1 MVLSCEEARKAI
13 SARLDGEF
21 VADGP
26 QVDAHLAGCGA
37 CAAWQR
43 QVAQLAVFVDRLLLE
58 CPPPT
63 ERLLAAVRDGVA
75 VEVLFLRRA
84 VAALGVIVG
93 VWAAAGLFPG
103 AGSRWPATW
112 EAALGAVLVATA
124 LQSSATV
131 AHAIT
136 LGVAVGALAVIVGH
150 DAVGWTATARH
161 LLLLVAAWASWRL
174 GRLLRV
180 TARFGAS

>member
-1 MVLSCEEARKAI
+1 MGLSCEEARKAI

-43 QVAQLAVFVDRLLLE
+43 QVAQLAVFVDRLLE

-63 ERLLAAVRDGVA
+63 ERLVAAVRDGVA

-84 VAALGVIVG
+84 VAALGVVVG

-103 AGSRWPATW
+103 AGSRWPAIW
-112 EAALGAVLVATA
+112 EAAVGAVLVAA
-124 LQSSATV
+124 AMQSSATV

-136 LGVAVGALAVIVGH
+136 LGVAVGALAAIGGH
-150 DAVGWTATARH
+150 DALGWTTTARH

-174 GRLLRV
+174 ARLLRV
-180 TARFGAS
+180 AARFGAS